1 MNFSRYAYRSRQTQI
16 LSEADLYA
24 LVEQARRLNALDGI
38 TGLLFMSGD
47 YFFQIVEGG
56 HDAIADLKLRLARD
70 PRHQSIETLLDE
82 EADGR
87 LFLGWDMQL
96 VEDDSDVRAQAVAS
110 LISPRQLPEN
120 VALFLHMGAA

>member
-1 MNFSRYAYRSRQTQI
+1 MNFSRYAYRSHQTQI

-38 TGLLFMSGD
+38 TGLLFRSGD

-56 HDAIADLKLRLARD
+56 HDAIADLKLCLARD

-87 LFLGWDMQL
+87 LFLGWDMRL
-96 VEDDSDVRAQAVAS
+96 VDDGSDVRAQAVAS

-120 VALFLHMGAA
+120 VALFLHMRAA

>member
-38 TGLLFMSGD
+38 TGLLFRSGD

-56 HDAIADLKLRLARD
+56 HDAIADLKIRLARD

-82 EADGR
+82 EAEKR

-96 VEDDSDVRAQAVAS
+96 VEDGSDVRAQAVVS

>member
-1 MNFSRYAYRSRQTQI
+1 MNFSRYAYRSHQAQI

-38 TGLLFMSGD
+38 TGLLFRSGD

-56 HDAIADLKLRLARD
+56 HEAIADLKLRLARD
-70 PRHQSIETLLDE
+70 PRHQSIETLLNE

-96 VEDDSDVRAQAVAS
+96 VEEDSDMRAQAVAS

-120 VALFLHMGAA
+120 VALFLNMGAA